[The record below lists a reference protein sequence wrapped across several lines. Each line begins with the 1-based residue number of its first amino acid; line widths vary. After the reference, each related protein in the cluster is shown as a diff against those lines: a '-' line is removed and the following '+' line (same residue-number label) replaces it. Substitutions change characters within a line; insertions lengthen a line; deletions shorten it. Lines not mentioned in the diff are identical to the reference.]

1 MRVGRVLR
9 VDVEGVDPASPVGD
23 PQMFFRHGAT
33 ADFRTHDLEPV
44 ADALRQAS
52 RYATVLEWLG
62 VSPRLR
68 AAFEPRGVGS
78 PPHEDGYS
86 SARDVRRV
94 LGNRE
99 DPIRD
104 IKRVERDAGA
114 LVVRHP
120 FQTSALRALTAKQG
134 ATVAVLLTSA
144 PHGLPR
150 RIDLAHELAHVLLD
164 APRAEADVWID
175 LEDAG
180 AYERDP
186 TEQRARAFAAELL
199 VPLEG
204 LRARYGAPAPTASL
218 EHACRIAREVRAAFR
233 VTAHVAANHLVNH
246 GYVPATFREALLVDE
261 MRIEIEEDLDEDAL
275 TSSVREAVEEGL
287 VSRARALELL
297 GLTVFDE
304 LP

>member
-78 PPHEDGYS
+78 PPHEDGDS

-94 LGNRE
+94 RGNRE

-180 AYERDP
+180 SYE
-186 TEQRARAFAAELL
+186 
-199 VPLEG
+199 
-204 LRARYGAPAPTASL
+204 APAPTASL